1 MPMPYTSYTPMPG
14 GYNPY
19 AVYQQPA
26 AAPGPP
32 QPGYPQQYYQQQP
45 QYAPAPA
52 PAPAPGY
59 PPQQVSAIYIYL

>member
-45 QYAPAPA
+45 QYAPAP
-52 PAPAPGY
+52 GY
-59 PPQQVSAIYIYL
+59 PPQQVSAIYVYL